1 MFFSRIE
8 KLKERLRE
16 MYKEGDLALPKVF
29 GQKIE
34 FGNTT
39 NDVTIDSNGMKTTKL
54 DKYWVNE
61 RVYSSDLLLDP
72 LDDLYGTLANFVFR
86 VSVKGYI
93 KSLGGGIYE
102 VEISKAFI
110 YVRDSFDFND
120 GDDLVSQPLGFWDIS
135 NDIISKAKIPG
146 SYYVNNQS
154 YKDYRRD
161 YNKGGDFLIISNY
174 EEIDDNYKFIIEES
188 LIK

>member
-1 MFFSRIE
+1 MQICKSF
-8 KLKERLRE
+8 
-16 MYKEGDLALPKVF
+16 
-29 GQKIE
+29 
-34 FGNTT
+34 T
-39 NDVTIDSNGMKTTKL
+39 NDAYILKTLLGQATIVKI
-54 DKYWVNE
+54 
-61 RVYSSDLLLDP
+61 
-72 LDDLYGTLANFVFR
+72 DDNTYDV
-86 VSVKGYI
+86 I
-93 KSLGGGIYE
+93 
-102 VEISKAFI
+102 
-110 YVRDSFDFND
+110 DSFDFND

-188 LIK
+188 LIKG